1 MKKGLL
7 TVLLASLVLVGCQ
20 NYDDQFDDL
29 NAQISALKT
38 QVDGLSSLSAQVS
51 SLSGTISGLS
61 AGVSAAQSAA
71 AAAEAAGN
79 AAQSAAT
86 AAGTEAAAATAA
98 ANAIDFSSL
107 TAGLATLQAEVD
119 AIQASLATAAT
130 ATDIATLQAE
140 LDGIEAD
147 VTELLEGSGVYTTT
161 LQITNSAL
169 LSAAKALGNG
179 INVISGGLNVAVTS
193 DMNMGD
199 LQTVIDKVYNV
210 TGNVTFTNTT
220 SANQTPITFNKLTSS
235 TDVNLQQKGAYE
247 LKTLV
252 SARTVTLGNTYSDDV
267 SKVHLDALTSVTSIV
282 TGSSANA
289 ITFDQATAIDLG
301 SLAYYTGGDLSLTTK
316 NGGTLDIASL
326 TDTNSA
332 GTLAPF
338 KLTIAG
344 PETVSLSLLD
354 GDGTATTAGEI
365 EVSKVDNLTITGF
378 SGTIDVNNKVENLTI
393 EDGYLMDISGATDLE
408 TATVEGVKAY
418 GKTYAAKSATNQLPY
433 SYDSY
438 YPDFSPVAG
447 TDDLSSVTLTG
458 QFNVVNLGLGLANL
472 ATVTMNAKATS
483 LSLDATPDLTSAA
496 LAGSTINDVS
506 VVGSG
511 ASTLSLDYGY
521 RAVAESGTAS
531 DVTTGTL
538 TVTDNLDLTSLTSTV
553 DDIGD
558 LDITGNT
565 ALTTLSF
572 ANLNSVGTTTA
583 PDADVYN
590 NALTAVKA
598 TDTYQATIASTA
610 VHGSTD
616 TGSYD
621 AGTSGM
627 DGLQSYLD
635 AIVTN
640 GTTVNPVVM
649 FDVVTTEVAEG
660 ATAAATTSGTT
671 TPGDYDDSYD
681 YTAADFATTADTAND
696 MWMVLY
702 LRPSTEE
709 NFAQEDVIGNEVRT
723 YVWDVDRVNNTLADD
738 ALTAAEGVKITFA
751 ASQTLT
757 FDAGDTYTGSANGS
771 TVATVDDLVGYLDAD
786 TTLDAVGINLDA
798 SRSGYEETV
807 VTVNY
812 LVASGTASAATSSGT
827 SGFLTATFGDSHP
840 SGTTEV
846 ISMSF
851 GAAVNQTDIANKL
864 MAKIHALANYD
875 AVTTT
880 SANSNQFVITRNVS
894 GTSNQD
900 ISPIA
905 VDAPSVTFVLDA
917 AQTSTSIVLAPA
929 AFDGLFDTVS
939 NAGSYS
945 RLNGST
951 TSSNTPVFSL
961 YTTAVQKTGLALR
974 LINTGTVAFS
984 SAVTA
989 MLTPVSNGALL
1000 SAYTVSNV
1008 SINGHNNLLIAG
1020 TNIEA
1025 AGTVTSSSATS
1036 TTKTTFWVAGFSDVS
1051 TGNVTTQ
1058 GDAAITCDR
1067 TQWLS

>member
-1 MKKGLL
+1 MKNIQTKYKLNFKTMKKGLL
-7 TVLLASLVLVGCQ
+7 TLLAASLVFVGCQ

-29 NAQISALKT
+29 NAQISALKA

-61 AGVSAAQSAA
+61 AGVAAAQAA
-71 AAAEAAGN
+71 
-79 AAQSAAT
+79 SD
-86 AAGTEAAAATAA
+86 AATAA

-119 AIQASLATAAT
+119 DIQASLATAAT
-130 ATDIATLQAE
+130 ASDIAALQAE

-147 VTELLEGSGVYTTT
+147 VEELLVGSGVYTTT

-193 DMNMGD
+193 DMDMTD

-220 SANQTPITFNKLTSS
+220 SANQTAITFNKLTSA

-252 SARTVTLGNTYSDDV
+252 SARTITLGNTYSDDV

-282 TGSSANA
+282 TGSTANA

-301 SLAYYTGGDLSLTTK
+301 SLAYYTGGDLALTTK

-354 GDGTATTAGEI
+354 GDGTATTKGEI
-365 EVSKVDNLTITGF
+365 EVSKVDNLTIAGF

-393 EDGYLMDISGATDLE
+393 EDGYLIDISGATDLE

-438 YPDFSPVAG
+438 YPDFSPVAA
-447 TDDLSSVTLTG
+447 TDDLTSVTLTG

-472 ATVTMNAKATS
+472 STVTMNAKATS
-483 LSLDATPDLTSAA
+483 LSLDATPDLTTTT
-496 LAGSTINDVS
+496 LTGSTINDVS

-511 ASTLSLDYGY
+511 ATTLSLDYGY
-521 RAVAESGTAS
+521 RAVAEAGTTN

-538 TVTDNLDLTSLTSTV
+538 TVTGNADLTSLTSTV

-583 PDADVYN
+583 PDADIYD

-598 TDTYQATIASTA
+598 TDTYQASIATTA
-610 VHGSTD
+610 VHGSSD
-616 TGSYD
+616 TGTYD

-627 DGLQSYLD
+627 AGLQDYLD
-635 AIVTN
+635 AIVSN
-640 GTTVNPVVM
+640 GTTANPVVM
-649 FDVVTTEVAEG
+649 FDIVTTEVVEG

-671 TPGDYDDSYD
+671 TPGDYDDAYD
-681 YTAADFATTADTAND
+681 YTAADFATSADLATD

-702 LRPSTEE
+702 LRPSTEVD
-709 NFAQEDVIGNEVRT
+709 FAQADVIGNEVRT
-723 YVWDVDRVNNTLADD
+723 YTWNVSRTFNTLADK
-738 ALTAAEGVKITFA
+738 ALGTLEGVVITYA
-751 ASQTLT
+751 AGQTLT
-757 FDAGDTYTGSANGS
+757 FDQGDTYTGSANGS
-771 TVATVDDLVGYLDAD
+771 TVQSVDDLVAYLDAD

-798 SRSGYEETV
+798 SRAGYEETV
-807 VTVNY
+807 ITVNY
-812 LVASGTASAATSSGT
+812 LVASGTATAATSSGT
-827 SGFLTATFGDSHP
+827 SGFLTATFGSSHP
-840 SGTTEV
+840 SGKTEV

-851 GAAVNQTDIANKL
+851 GAAVNQTSIANLL
-864 MAKIHALANYD
+864 MTKINALSNYD

-880 SANSNQFVITRNVS
+880 SINSNQFIVTRVVS

-900 ISPIA
+900 TSPLA
-905 VDAPSVTFVLDA
+905 VDVPSVSFVLDT
-917 AQTSTSIVLAPA
+917 AQTSTSIVLAPSS
-929 AFDGLFDTVS
+929 FDSLFDTVS

-945 RLNGST
+945 RLNGT
-951 TSSNTPVFSL
+951 TVTTNTPVFSL
-961 YTTAVQKTGLALR
+961 YTTSSAKAGLALR

-984 SAVTA
+984 SNITA
-989 MLTPVSNGALL
+989 TLTNVSNTALM
-1000 SAYTVSNV
+1000 STNTQAQDG
-1008 SINGHNNLLIAG
+1008 INNLLVAG

-1025 AGTVTSSSATS
+1025 AGTVTSNSATS
-1036 TTKTTFWVAGFSDVS
+1036 SNKTTFWVAGFTDIS

-1067 TQWLS
+1067 TQWLG